1 MQKVARESSC
11 RHLVNMLFFYESS
24 QGSGK
29 CHNKICGPSGFSR
42 TCANPKQSLKL
53 LLTSSPTLANEW
65 DEISNIIY
73 TSTISLPQR

>member
-1 MQKVARESSC
+1 MQKVAGESSC
-11 RHLVNMLFFYESS
+11 HHLVNMLFFYESS

-29 CHNKICGPSGFSR
+29 CHNKICGPSRFSM
-42 TCANPKQSLKL
+42 TCANPEQSLNL

-65 DEISNIIY
+65 NEISNTIY